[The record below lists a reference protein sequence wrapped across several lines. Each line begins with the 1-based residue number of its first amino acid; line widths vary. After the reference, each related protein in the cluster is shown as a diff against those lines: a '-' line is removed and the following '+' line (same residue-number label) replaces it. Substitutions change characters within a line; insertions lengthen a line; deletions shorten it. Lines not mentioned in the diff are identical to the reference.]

1 MWCLRLLY
9 LGHRYMPMRPDTL
22 LVMTVMLVI
31 IGAGAATL
39 YMDSEQPSLLTVGV
53 GLAVTVLQVTVMV
66 RFPGIA
72 DGLSWSGLI
81 IEELKSSN
89 GVVPDA
95 GRGAARRQ
103 IVRHLEESGDVPD
116 EVVRRW
122 LSASRA

>member
-22 LVMTVMLVI
+22 LVMTVVLVI
-31 IGAGAATL
+31 IGGGAAPL
-39 YMDSEQPSLLTVGV
+39 YLGSDQPMLLTVGV
-53 GLAVTVLQVTVMV
+53 GLAVMALQVAVMI

-89 GVVPDA
+89 GAVADPS
-95 GRGAARRQ
+95 RGAARRQ
-103 IVRHLEESGDVPD
+103 IVRQLEEFGDVPD

>member
-1 MWCLRLLY
+1 MWSLRLLY

-22 LVMTVMLVI
+22 LVLTVMLVI
-31 IGAGAATL
+31 IGAGAVTL
-39 YMDSEQPSLLTVGV
+39 YMDSEQPALLTVGA
-53 GLAVTVLQVTVMV
+53 GLAVTVLQVAVMV

-89 GVVPDA
+89 GVVADA
-95 GRGAARRQ
+95 GRGASRRQ
-103 IVRHLEESGDVPD
+103 IVRHLEEFGDVPD
-116 EVVRRW
+116 EVIRRW